1 MKTAQIFK
9 KISLRFLCNFTLPQD
24 RLRSVYII
32 VYNYI
37 IFLYSCVQPNYIIII
52 LCTIQSYNR
61 KIVLCTIEYLFIFQS
76 SLCVFLLFLFLLYIY
91 FNIDLKITENQFKKY
106 I

>member
-1 MKTAQIFK
+1 AEDGIRDRNVTGVQTCALPIFLSDFCAILHCLKTVSGQSYK
-9 KISLRFLCNFTLPQD
+9 
-24 RLRSVYII
+24 I

-76 SLCVFLLFLFLLYIY
+76 SLWISLLSVFYCIYI
-91 FNIDLKITENQFKKY
+91 IA
-106 I
+106 